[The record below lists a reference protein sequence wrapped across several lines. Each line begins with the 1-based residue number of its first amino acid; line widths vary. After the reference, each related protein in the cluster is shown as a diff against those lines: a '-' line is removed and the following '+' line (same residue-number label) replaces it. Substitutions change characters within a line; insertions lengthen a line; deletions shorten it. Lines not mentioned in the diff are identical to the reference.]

1 MLHSQLHTLLS
12 KELPA
17 INDKLK
23 AINSGGCGLF
33 ALVLHRELKRQC
45 VHSQIVLVN
54 QGYDEMSVER
64 LIERH
69 EAKGINSA
77 YQSMFK
83 GVDPKFGHVIGNA
96 LNGHIAVQ
104 IRGVLYDAS
113 GHLAGNNKAISEHL
127 TVKTMEQFLRID
139 DCWNFTF
146 RRKNYRNK
154 DIIGTFEKFFSNMF
168 AVAS

>member
-23 AINSGGCGLF
+23 AINSGGCGWF

-45 VHSQIVLVN
+45 IPSQIVLVS
-54 QGYDEMSVER
+54 QGYDERCVER
-64 LIERH
+64 LINRFA
-69 EAKGINSA
+69 AKGINGA
-77 YQSMFK
+77 YQKMFK
-83 GVDPKFGHVIGNA
+83 GVHPKFDTVRGDA

-113 GHLAGNNKAISEHL
+113 GTMLNDRAISKHL
-127 TVKTMEQFLRID
+127 TTKTMEQFLRID
-139 DCWNFTF
+139 SCWNYTF
-146 RRKNYRNK
+146 RRMNHSNK
-154 DIIGTFEKFFSNMF
+154 DIIGTLEKFFSNMF